1 MMDTTR
7 PDSILSTEN
16 SDPHPFFDRVRAQHP
31 MSWDDGLGGWL
42 VLSYELCRHVLVN
55 EQLFRHPYADAD
67 DTLVKIKGGRRN
79 LVVLQ
84 GPEHER
90 MRRYV
95 LQLFSPRNVE
105 LYTQHHIVPVTRY
118 LIDRFSSRGNAELYG
133 EFTAQLPSRV
143 LMSLF
148 GMDAADDGFLEHA
161 LHLHDVIMA
170 WAGSRHFSGEEQ
182 TRQALAASEELN
194 SILLPYLRKRR
205 DHPANDLVSRLWAEA
220 PALLDDVKEEDML
233 ATCRELYLGGSD
245 TTVHA
250 LSNAIHVLLTEPDI
264 AAAVKADRDRALST
278 FIDEV
283 LRVWGSVQYRY
294 RIANQD
300 VELGGIAVKKDQVI
314 FTLNAAGNRDPAR
327 YPHPA
332 QIDLARSKPR
342 DHLAFN
348 AGPRACVGM
357 ALARAEMRVGLEAV
371 IDRLGG
377 LKPDPAA
384 PPARFLGLFT
394 RSFRPL
400 HVVFTPETRSC

>member
-1 MMDTTR
+1 MTKD
-7 PDSILSTEN
+7 
-16 SDPHPFFDRVRAQHP
+16 SDPHPWFDTGRDRNPVIWDEG
-31 MSWDDGLGGWL
+31 MSGWII
-42 VLSYELCRHVLVN
+42 LSYDLCRYVLVN

-67 DTLVKIKGGRRN
+67 ETLIQVKGGRRN

-84 GPEHER
+84 GAEHQR

-95 LQLFSPRNVE
+95 LQIFSPRNVE
-105 LYTQHHIVPVTRY
+105 LYVEHHVRPVTQF
-118 LIDRFSSRGNAELYG
+118 LVDRFSPRGSAELHG
-133 EFTAQLPSRV
+133 EFSSQLPSRV

-148 GMDAADDGFLEHA
+148 GMDAADDAFLQHA

-170 WAGSRHFSGEEQ
+170 WAGSRHFADEET
-182 TRQALAASEELN
+182 TRRALAASRELN

-205 DHPANDLVSRLWAEA
+205 EAPANDLISRLWAEA
-220 PALLDDVKEEDML
+220 PGILDDVTEEDLL

-250 LSNAIHVLLTEPDI
+250 LSNALYVLLTRPES
-264 AAAVKADRDRALST
+264 AARIRADRDRALST

-300 VELGGIAVKKDQVI
+300 IELQGVLIRKDEVV
-314 FTLNAAGNRDPAR
+314 FPVNAAGNRDPAHYR
-327 YPHPA
+327 RPA
-332 QIDLARSKPR
+332 EIDVDRPKPR

-357 ALARAEMRVGLEAV
+357 ALARAEMRVGLEE
-371 IDRLGG
+371 ILDRLDD
-377 LKPDPAA
+377 LRLDPGAA
-384 PPARFLGLFT
+384 PPRFLGLFT
-394 RSFRPL
+394 RSFQPL
-400 HVVFTPETRSC
+400 HVVFTPRGPAGARG